1 MKKYDLYHGRA
12 IINFYLNRAVRWLN
26 IIQIICYSFNQHTA
40 FCSFSRPFPFVKMW
54 MRSNKNKV
62 GRILGWMAKRTNFA
76 FIMALL
82 PKLRRF
88 QQCSGL
94 EGPSSRML
102 DDRNPATGS
111 GGGLVKC
118 VVEWHGWYEIIENM
132 AWMATRMS
140 AWLPMN
146 RSESAGYPKNP
157 ARKNRIEKCGDRPT
171 SSSLCV
177 EFVFLALPD
186 CKCNK
191 INHSQ
196 ESNRSSMKMNGM
208 DRLQWRSTFT
218 QVTVR

>member
-1 MKKYDLYHGRA
+1 M
-12 IINFYLNRAVRWLN
+12 F
-26 IIQIICYSFNQHTA
+26 
-40 FCSFSRPFPFVKMW
+40 
-54 MRSNKNKV
+54 
-62 GRILGWMAKRTNFA
+62 
-76 FIMALL
+76 
-82 PKLRRF
+82 
-88 QQCSGL
+88 GL

-111 GGGLVKC
+111 GEGLVKC

-177 EFVFLALPD
+177 ELVFLALLD

-196 ESNRSSMKMNGM
+196 ESNRSSMKMNGRT
-208 DRLQWRSTFT
+208 DCNEGQRLRKSPRPLKLHAYTGT
-218 QVTVR
+218 YVPTIEHRLEE